1 MEDRIKRTRP
11 GRKLE
16 AEKRRIAKGILR
28 DYLMDHHEELPRKV
42 VLAIMQ
48 MIVQTR
54 QTSQT
59 DKELHRRIYGQAD

>member
-1 MEDRIKRTRP
+1 MENRTKRTRP

-16 AEKRRIAKGILR
+16 AEKKRIAKGILR
-28 DYLMDHHEELPRKV
+28 DYLMDHHEELPRQV

-54 QTSQT
+54 VTSNT
-59 DKELHRRIYGQAD
+59 DRELHRRVYG